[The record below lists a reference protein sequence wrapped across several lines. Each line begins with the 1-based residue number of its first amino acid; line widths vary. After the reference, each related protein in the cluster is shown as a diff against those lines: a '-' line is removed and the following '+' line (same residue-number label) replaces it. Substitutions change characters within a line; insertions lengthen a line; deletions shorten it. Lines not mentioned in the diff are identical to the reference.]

1 MMDLDYNANLSY
13 DEQSSVIELEY
24 RNYVVEVIME
34 RRWNLMSCRRNYYGT
49 LSFGI
54 IMMVVRFENRVT

>member
-34 RRWNLMSCRRNYYGT
+34 RRWNLMSC
-49 LSFGI
+49 
-54 IMMVVRFENRVT
+54 